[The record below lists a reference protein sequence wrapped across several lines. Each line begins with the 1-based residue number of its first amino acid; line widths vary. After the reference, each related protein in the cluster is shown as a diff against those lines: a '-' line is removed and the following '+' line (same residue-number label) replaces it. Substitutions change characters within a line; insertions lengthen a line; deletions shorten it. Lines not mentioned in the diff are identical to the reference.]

1 MMRRGIAV
9 KCKRSRSTPWQLPPS
24 ACDARAA
31 AAARASQATFQLSMP
46 KSRRSRVVEPVG
58 SCAGRLRSCAD
69 SSGRGVRGSGRPTG
83 RPEQPIPFVGRP
95 PARRRNAGQRGR
107 QRAGADALRVALWR
121 SAGACRAAASCE
133 CTQPALLWPASRAP
147 SAVAD
152 GSAARLAPRSQV
164 HVCGSFTNWLTPI
177 PMAPDG
183 SGGGTVFAVVC
194 NLPPGCATRSATA
207 AQPRGDAAGAR
218 RARSLAIRRAV
229 WRAATAQH
237 AKPLLCRAACPL
249 RPALT
254 VMAAVAASAQ
264 VPPVQVHRGRQVAAR
279 RGPGVRD

>member
-1 MMRRGIAV
+1 MRCNASAAARRLGSCHRPRAMQA
-9 KCKRSRSTPWQLPPS
+9 QLPLRVRPKQLSSS
-24 ACDARAA
+24 ACQNRAAPGTSSLSARAPVACAAARTAA
-31 AAARASQATFQLSMP
+31 AAACVA
-46 KSRRSRVVEPVG
+46 
-58 SCAGRLRSCAD
+58 RLRQPQTCLAA
-69 SSGRGVRGSGRPTG
+69 
-83 RPEQPIPFVGRP
+83 EQPIPFVGRP

-218 RARSLAIRRAV
+218 RARSLEIRRAV

-254 VMAAVAASAQ
+254 VLAAVAASAQ